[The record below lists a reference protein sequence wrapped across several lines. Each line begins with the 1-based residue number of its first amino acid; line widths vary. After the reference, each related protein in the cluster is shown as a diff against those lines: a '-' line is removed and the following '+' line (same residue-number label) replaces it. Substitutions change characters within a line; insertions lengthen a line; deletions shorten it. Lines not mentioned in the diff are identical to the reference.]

1 MKDKHTDIGY
11 ADLHVHT
18 TYSDGMFTPLKV
30 VETALEKGIG
40 AIAVTDHD
48 CVDGVAPTVNA
59 AEGTDLVIIPGIE
72 LSAAAEDSE
81 IHILGYFIDHKCP
94 VFAKILGAM
103 RDKRTVRIREMIK
116 RLAEKDI
123 HVDADKVFGA
133 VTDGTIGRMHLA
145 RVMVDQNLAFNI
157 REAFEKFIGDGK
169 PFHVKHER
177 LDYIE
182 AIKIIRKAGGVP
194 VLAHPGNMGKDEY
207 IPKYVK
213 AGLMGI
219 EVYHSEH
226 RLAAIKKYE
235 QIAQEHGLIMTGGSD
250 CHGYSKWGGKR
261 EGKVLMGKVTVGK
274 DVVDAL
280 KTASQK
286 IRERK
291 A

>member
-1 MKDKHTDIGY
+1 MKKNIGEIGY

-18 TYSDGMFTPLKV
+18 TYSDGMFTPEKV

-48 CVDGVAPTVNA
+48 CVDGVAPAVKA
-59 AEGTDLVIIPGIE
+59 AHGTKLVVIPGIE
-72 LSAAAEDSE
+72 LSAAAEDVE

-94 VFAKILGAM
+94 VFAEILGSM
-103 RDKRTVRIREMIK
+103 RDKRTVRIREMIT
-116 RLAEKDI
+116 RLVDKGI
-123 HVDADKVFGA
+123 HVDAEKVFGA
-133 VTDGTIGRMHLA
+133 VTEGTIGRMHLA
-145 RVMVDQNLAFNI
+145 RVMVEQNIAFNI

-177 LDYIE
+177 LDYVD
-182 AIKIIRKAGGVP
+182 AIKIVKKAGGVP

-226 RLAAIKKYE
+226 RAAAIKKYE
-235 QIAQEHGLIMTGGSD
+235 NIAGEQGLIMTGGSD

-261 EGKVLMGKVTVGK
+261 KGKVLMGKVTVGE
-274 DVVDAL
+274 DVVSAL
-280 KTASQK
+280 RAASQK
-286 IRERK
+286 VREHK